1 VKLVRREGEAFV
13 FDLGKRE
20 ERLLIEVLKLYPL
33 VPTTHHRVSQTADP
47 GRGAEF
53 QKLLEETLA
62 ERLRQN
68 KQQLLAMLKDPQ
80 RFKQTAGGG
89 CRLTLTPS
97 QIEWLLQVVND
108 IRVGS
113 WLVLGQPDEKKGK
126 PIELNN
132 ENARYYAAM
141 EFCGYLQLALLDAFE
156 RQN

>member
-1 VKLVRREGEAFV
+1 MRQLPVAVGLVG
-13 FDLGKRE
+13 D
-20 ERLLIEVLKLYPL
+20 
-33 VPTTHHRVSQTADP
+33 ADS
-47 GRGAEF
+47 GRGAEL

-62 ERLRQN
+62 ERQRQN

-80 RFKQTAGGG
+80 RFKETAGGG

-97 QIEWLLQVVND
+97 QMEWLLQVVND